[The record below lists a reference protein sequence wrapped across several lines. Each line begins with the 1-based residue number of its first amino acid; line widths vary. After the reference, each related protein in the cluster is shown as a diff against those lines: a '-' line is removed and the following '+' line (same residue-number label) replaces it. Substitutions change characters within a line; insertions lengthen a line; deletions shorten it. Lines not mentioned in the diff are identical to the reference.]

1 MVESAP
7 LVLGPFQTRKI
18 VPKVSVHG
26 LRSARSAAG
35 SLALRHPTRTATL
48 PVRDMQVR
56 GLCWTSRFPACKTRA
71 RQTLQSHATEQSHH
85 MTCSHMYDTL
95 QAFETDLSKA
105 ASSQ

>member
-35 SLALRHPTRTATL
+35 SLVLRHTIRAATL
-48 PVRDMQVR
+48 RAHNMQVR
-56 GLCWTSRFPACKTRA
+56 GLGGPTTAPHAMFA
-71 RQTLQSHATEQSHH
+71 RDRLIHH
-85 MTCSHMYDTL
+85 TPHDIVTAVRQC
-95 QAFETDLSKA
+95 TDSLSKQNRTVKA
-105 ASSQ
+105 ASSY

>member
-1 MVESAP
+1 MVGSAP
-7 LVLGPFQTRKI
+7 TALESFQTGKKDI
-18 VPKVSVHG
+18 KVSVHG

-56 GLCWTSRFPACKTRA
+56 GLCWTSRFPVCKTRA
-71 RQTLQSHATEQSHH
+71 RQTLQSYATEQSHH